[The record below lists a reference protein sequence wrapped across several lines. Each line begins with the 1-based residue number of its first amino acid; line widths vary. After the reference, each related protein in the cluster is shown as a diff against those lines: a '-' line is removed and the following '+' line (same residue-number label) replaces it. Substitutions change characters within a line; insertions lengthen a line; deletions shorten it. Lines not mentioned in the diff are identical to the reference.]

1 MVGHYF
7 TLLESAAAHPEQK
20 IAQLPL
26 LTAPE
31 REQLLVEWNRT
42 QVEYPKARYVHELFA
57 EQAAKTPD
65 AVAVIFDDKQLTYRE
80 LDVKSNQLAHHLRK
94 LGVKADTLVG
104 VCVERSL
111 EMVIGLLGILKAGGA
126 YVPLDPRYPKD
137 RVEFVL
143 KDAAAPVLLTQ
154 TSLAGDMPSSAKTIR
169 LDADWAT
176 IAAESGAKLES
187 ATKGAD
193 LAYVIYTSGSTG
205 VPKGV
210 EIPHEA
216 LANFL
221 QSMKTTPGLT
231 AEDVLLAVTTISFD
245 IAGLELFLPLITG
258 AKLVVLSRE
267 DATDGFRLLH
277 HLTAH
282 NVTLLQATP
291 ATWRLLLDVQ
301 WPGSPKLKML
311 CGGEALP
318 RDLADQLL
326 AKGGELWNMYGPTET
341 TVWSTLARV
350 MPDQPIHI
358 GRPIAN
364 TNIFILDAQLNPT
377 PIGVPGELHIGGM
390 GLARGYH
397 NREQLT
403 AEKFI
408 KDPFAKDP
416 NARIYKTG
424 DLARYLPDGN
434 IEHLGRLDHQV
445 KLRGFRIELGEIEQV
460 LNQHPGIAA
469 STVVAREDSPGDKRL
484 VAYVVNANG
493 AVKPSELR
501 EHLRTKL
508 PDYMV
513 PAAFV
518 ALDKLP
524 LTPNGKVDR
533 KALPKPEIEAVT
545 DQSKFVAPST
555 ETEVAL
561 AKIWCDVLHLQKV
574 GLNDNFFD
582 IGGHSVLLL
591 QVHARIG
598 AVTSTKVSVAELFQY
613 PTISALAQHLSKP
626 SAAGGRLSKVRD
638 RARRQAAAWS
648 K

>member
-1 MVGHYF
+1 M
-7 TLLESAAAHPEQK
+7 
-20 IAQLPL
+20 
-26 LTAPE
+26 
-31 REQLLVEWNRT
+31 
-42 QVEYPKARYVHELFA
+42 
-57 EQAAKTPD
+57 
-65 AVAVIFDDKQLTYRE
+65 
-80 LDVKSNQLAHHLRK
+80 
-94 LGVKADTLVG
+94 
-104 VCVERSL
+104 
-111 EMVIGLLGILKAGGA
+111 
-126 YVPLDPRYPKD
+126 
-137 RVEFVL
+137 
-143 KDAAAPVLLTQ
+143 
-154 TSLAGDMPSSAKTIR
+154 
-169 LDADWAT
+169 
-176 IAAESGAKLES
+176 
-187 ATKGAD
+187 
-193 LAYVIYTSGSTG
+193 
-205 VPKGV
+205 

-216 LANFL
+216 LINFL
-221 QSMKTTPGLT
+221 LSMKTSPGMT

-245 IAGLELFLPLITG
+245 IAGLELYLPLITG

-277 HLTAH
+277 QLTAH
-282 NVTLLQATP
+282 NVTVMQATP

-301 WPGSPKLKML
+301 WPGNPKLKML
-311 CGGEALP
+311 CGGEAMP

-341 TVWSTLARV
+341 TIWSTLSRV
-350 MPDQPIHI
+350 MPGEAIHI

-364 TNIFILDAQLNPT
+364 TDIFILDAQLNPT
-377 PIGVPGELHIGGM
+377 PIGVPGELHIGGV

-397 NREQLT
+397 NREKLT

-445 KLRGFRIELGEIEQV
+445 KLRGFRIELGEIETV
-460 LNQHPGIAA
+460 LNEHPGIAA

-501 EHLRTKL
+501 DHLRTKL

-518 ALDKLP
+518 TLQALP

-533 KALPKPEIEAVT
+533 KALPKPEFEAVT
-545 DQSKFVAPST
+545 DQSKFVAPSS
-555 ETEVAL
+555 ETEIAL
-561 AKIWCDVLHLQKV
+561 AKVWCEVLHLKQV

-591 QVHARIG
+591 QVHARMG
-598 AVTSTKVSVAELFQY
+598 TVTNSKVSVAELFQY
-613 PTISALAQHLSKP
+613 PTISALAKHLSKP
-626 SAAGGRLSKVRD
+626 STAGGKLSKARD
-638 RARRQAAAWS
+638 RARRQAEAW